1 MICIIYFTLRQYK
14 RLFSVITVFFSKM
27 IVMIRSGLTI
37 ILLCIGWGSFAQQD
51 PVLMRINGKDVLRS
65 EFEYIYN
72 KNNAFAGV
80 EQKTLKEY
88 VDLFVNFKLKVAA
101 AEVAGI
107 DTTRA
112 FREELEGYR
121 RQLAKSY
128 LTDKNVSELAAR
140 QVYDKMKANHR
151 AGQVRVSHI
160 FKYLPQTVTTHAL
173 RSAEARMDSIYAA
186 LQKGQADFD
195 ACVRDFSD
203 EKKSF
208 WVSWLQM
215 PAEFEDIVFGLQA
228 GEMSRPFFTPQGI
241 HIVKVLERK
250 EIRPFDE
257 IKNEI
262 IRRQTRRHGTDKGTE
277 ALVEKLKKEYKY
289 TPDKAGM
296 DELLLKG
303 STDKRL
309 FVLDGREYTGKM
321 FAPFAAAHPQGVQ
334 RQLDG
339 FVMKAVLDYEYG
351 RLEQKFPEFRMLMQ
365 EYRDGMLLFE
375 ISNREIWE
383 RVPSDEAGL
392 AAYFAEHRSDY
403 HWKTPRY
410 KGIVL
415 HTTTKRI
422 GKQVRKFLKSLPEEE
437 WQNAIRL
444 TFNAKT
450 RQVQVEQGLFA
461 LGDNAYVDA
470 EIFKKGETEPVE
482 SFPFTTFLGEK
493 MKGPQTYQE
502 VRGLL
507 SGDYQ
512 NYLEE
517 RWIAQL
523 RAASKVEI
531 NQEVLKTVNNH

>member
-1 MICIIYFTLRQYK
+1 
-14 RLFSVITVFFSKM
+14 
-27 IVMIRSGLTI
+27 MIRSGLTI

-128 LTDKNVSELAAR
+128 LTDENVSELAAR

-392 AAYFAEHRSDY
+392 AAYFVEHCSDY

-450 RQVQVEQGLFA
+450 RQVQAEQGLFA

-493 MKGPQTYQE
+493 VKGPQTYQE